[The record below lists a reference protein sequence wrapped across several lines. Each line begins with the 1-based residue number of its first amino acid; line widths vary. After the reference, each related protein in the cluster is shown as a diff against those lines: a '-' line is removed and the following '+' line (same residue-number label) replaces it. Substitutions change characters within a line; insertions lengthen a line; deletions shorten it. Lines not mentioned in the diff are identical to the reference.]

1 MNDRHDIAVI
11 INSHIPLISI
21 KTREEKRA
29 IELLKAIRGS
39 VDRGFYQ
46 WKITEGLTSLMFA
59 IETDADSAEP
69 AEVLLNIKKQNLPG
83 VYILIDFH
91 HHLSDPVHIR
101 LIKDIVYQFESIAKT
116 LIFLGAECKLPDE
129 LRSVTAN
136 FELKLPSA
144 EEIEKIVKQEAKKWA
159 NKHGEKVKSNRKNL
173 AALIKNLNGLSRSEV
188 KRLARGAICD
198 DGAINESDLPK
209 VMQAK
214 YQLLNQD
221 GILHFEYE
229 TEKFSDVGGFANLK
243 KWLEQRSNAFNS
255 PQQHDRPKGVLLLG
269 VQGCGKSL
277 AAKSIAGI
285 WGLPLLRL
293 DFAALYNKYHGE
305 SEKNLRESLKAA
317 EIMAPCVLWI
327 DEMEKGFSS
336 SDSDGGTS
344 KRLLGT
350 FLTWLA
356 ENKKHVFLVATA
368 NDIQSLP
375 PELIRKGRMDE
386 IFFVDLPDAKT
397 RENIFSIHL
406 RKRDI
411 EITAFNLEDLVQASE
426 GFSGAEIEQVI
437 VSALYAI
444 ETETLQTTDIITA
457 IKNTKPLS
465 IVMDKQISALR
476 AWAQSRTVPAN

>member
-1 MNDRHDIAVI
+1 
-11 INSHIPLISI
+11 
-21 KTREEKRA
+21 
-29 IELLKAIRGS
+29 
-39 VDRGFYQ
+39 
-46 WKITEGLTSLMFA
+46 
-59 IETDADSAEP
+59 
-69 AEVLLNIKKQNLPG
+69 
-83 VYILIDFH
+83 
-91 HHLSDPVHIR
+91 
-101 LIKDIVYQFESIAKT
+101 
-116 LIFLGAECKLPDE
+116 
-129 LRSVTAN
+129 
-136 FELKLPSA
+136 
-144 EEIEKIVKQEAKKWA
+144 
-159 NKHGEKVKSNRKNL
+159 
-173 AALIKNLNGLSRSEV
+173 
-188 KRLARGAICD
+188 
-198 DGAINESDLPK
+198 
-209 VMQAK
+209 MQAK

-229 TEKFSDVGGFANLK
+229 TEKFSAVGGFANLK
-243 KWLEQRSNAFNS
+243 KWLEQRRNAFNDS
-255 PQQHDRPKGVLLLG
+255 QQHDRPKGVLLLG

-277 AAKSIAGI
+277 AAKSVAGV

-305 SEKNLRESLKAA
+305 SEKNLRQSLKAA
-317 EIMAPCVLWI
+317 ETMAPCVLWI

-386 IFFVDLPDAKT
+386 IFFVDLPDEKT

-406 RKRDI
+406 RKRDL
-411 EITAFNLEDLVQASE
+411 EIADFNLKELAQVSQ
-426 GFSGAEIEQVI
+426 GFSGAEIEQAL
-437 VSALYAI
+437 VSALYAMAAA
-444 ETETLQTTDIITA
+444 TLKTTDIIKA
-457 IKNTKPLS
+457 INNTKPLS